1 MSYPINLDIDGK
13 ICIVLGGGHVAFR
26 KVKGLL
32 NAGGKVIL
40 ISPEIC
46 EDIKKL
52 VEDDQIEWKCQSY
65 SSNCLPK
72 GLILI
77 AATDNP
83 KINQLA
89 AIEASNK
96 NMLINIVNSSL
107 NNLKRFNVDSNN
119 NSAFRIPHSAL
130 FTVPSVI
137 HKNNL
142 TLTISTEGLSPALS
156 KSIRQHLETQFND
169 NFAQWLERLSK
180 IRDEVKNII
189 KDANTREEFWRNVM
203 SNENF
208 SLAQNGELD
217 KAEVNIRNVLKSY
230 RCKSQD
236 CTD

>member
-40 ISPEIC
+40 IAPEIC

-52 VEDDQIEWKCQSY
+52 VEDNRIEWKCQSY
-65 SSNCLPK
+65 SSNCLPN

-89 AIEASNK
+89 ALEASSK
-96 NMLINIVNSSL
+96 NMLVNIVNKNKL
-107 NNLKRFNVDSNN
+107 N
-119 NSAFRIPHSAL
+119 ITQ
-130 FTVPSVI
+130 FTLPSVI
-137 HKNNL
+137 HKKNL

-180 IRDEVKNII
+180 IRDEVKHII